1 MKRKIFLSLF
11 LMFILS
17 AAGALLVTLYIRN
30 TTATLNRLVDLHQIE
45 DLRQNLIISVQTVQ
59 SDLYTV
65 HTNLRRRL
73 DPITDNAAHLEETAK
88 KCSGCHHA
96 PRNAVQIERMQS
108 LVGAYETAM
117 SYYITASANAH
128 KMNELKLNAAELGN
142 KLLTV
147 TEGMSRQA
155 STTLKVITQD
165 AMKKIENAWMI
176 LVVSLSATFLFGIIV
191 ATRLTRAVTGSIGE
205 LVNAT
210 RILASGD
217 LGFTLDSKDRT
228 EFGEVAKNFNVMS
241 QSLKNSYEI
250 LEQEI
255 HERKQTEASLVK
267 SEAFL
272 STIFDSIYDP
282 FCIFDRTYTIVR
294 ANEAYARMKNKKLS
308 DLLGKTCFEALQGR
322 GEVCDNCIIEK
333 TFASGDPFAKEKEE
347 VSLCGAKL
355 WRDVY
360 SYPIIDAGGNVSH
373 VIEYSR
379 DITDRKRTEEALK
392 ESEERYALAARG
404 ANDGLWDWDL
414 RNNKIYFSG
423 RWKSMLGFSEKE
435 INANPEE
442 WLTRVHPDDRGAL
455 EAGIAAHLKR
465 RDSHFEGEYRI
476 MHKDGTYRWM
486 LSRGLAVRDGDGYA
500 YRLAGSQTDV
510 TLRKKAEEQLA
521 YDAFHDAL
529 TGLPNRALFMDRL
542 QHVIIAS
549 RRSVEAHYAVL
560 FLDLDRF
567 KIVNDSLGHTIGDQL
582 LLVVSLRLSEC
593 IRPGDTVARL
603 GGDEFAVL
611 LENISE
617 LKDAVDVAQ
626 RIHEKMSTS
635 FMVKGH
641 EVFSSVSIGIAL
653 GLGHYEQAEQIL
665 RDADIAMYQSKARGS
680 ACSEIFDEKMRAT
693 ILDRQQLESDLR
705 GAIDH
710 KELVLHYQPIIDLKT
725 QRVVGFEALVRWNH
739 ATRGLIHPME
749 FIPLAEENGLINTIG
764 EWILRGACRELKK
777 LQELFPVDPPLNMSI
792 NISSKQFTRQD
803 LAGKLENIL
812 KEIGLDPHTLVYEI
826 TESMIMENVDAAA
839 ATMKRL
845 QNMGVRIHIDDF
857 GTGYSSLSY
866 LHHFPINALKI
877 DRTFIDKLSADSEN
891 HEVILSIISLAKS
904 LNFDVIAEGIELAH
918 QLSTVKE
925 LQCHYGQGFLFAQP
939 MDSSGIEEWMKRKK
953 NMPSMHGE

>member
-11 LMFILS
+11 FMFLLS
-17 AAGALLVTLYIRN
+17 AAGASLVMLYIRN
-30 TTATLNRLVDLHQIE
+30 TTATLNRLINLHQIE
-45 DLRQNLIISVQTVQ
+45 DLRQNLIISLQTVQ

-65 HTNLRRRL
+65 HTNLGHRL
-73 DPITDNAAHLEETAK
+73 DPITNNVANLEEAAK

-96 PRNAVQIERMQS
+96 PRNAVKLEQMQS
-108 LVGAYETAM
+108 LIGAYETAM
-117 SYYITASANAH
+117 SYYITASANAQE
-128 KMNELKLNAAELGN
+128 MNVLKLNAAEIGN

-176 LVVSLSATFLFGIIV
+176 LLVSVSATFIFGIIV
-191 ATRLTRAVTGSIGE
+191 ATRLTRAVTGPIGE

-210 RILASGD
+210 RMLASGD
-217 LGFTLDSKDRT
+217 LGFTLDLKDKT
-228 EFGEVAKNFNVMS
+228 EFGEMAKHFNVMS
-241 QSLKNSYEI
+241 RSLKDSYEI

-272 STIFDSIYDP
+272 NTIFDSIHDP

-294 ANEAYARMKNKKLS
+294 ANGAYARMKNKKLG
-308 DLLGKTCFEALQGR
+308 DLLGKTCFEALQDR
-322 GEVCDNCIIEK
+322 GEVCNNCIIEK

-347 VSLCGAKL
+347 DPSSGIKL

-360 SYPIIDAGGNVSH
+360 TYPIVDSGGNVSH

-379 DITDRKRTEEALK
+379 DITDRKRAEEALK

-404 ANDGLWDWDL
+404 ANDGLWDWNL
-414 RNNKIYFSG
+414 LGKKIYFSD
-423 RWKSMLGFSEKE
+423 RWKSMLGFSQKE
-435 INANPEE
+435 ITDNPDE
-442 WLTRVHPDDRGAL
+442 WLGRVHPDDRGAL
-455 EAGIAAHLKR
+455 EAGIEAHLKR

-486 LSRGLAVRDGDGYA
+486 LTRGLAVRTGDGYA
-500 YRLAGSQTDV
+500 YRLAGSQTDI

-542 QHVIIAS
+542 QHVITAS
-549 RRSVEAHYAVL
+549 QRSVEPHYAAL

-567 KIVNDSLGHTIGDQL
+567 KIVNDTLGHAIGDQL
-582 LLVVSLRLSEC
+582 LIVVSRRLSEC

-635 FMVKGH
+635 VMVKGH

-653 GLGHYEQAEQIL
+653 GSDHYEQSEQVL
-665 RDADIAMYQSKARGS
+665 RDADIAMYQSKARGNAS
-680 ACSEIFDEKMRAT
+680 YAIFDEKMHAT

-710 KELVLHYQPIIDLKT
+710 KDLVLHYQPIINLKT
-725 QRVVGFEALVRWNH
+725 HRVVGFEALVRWNH

-749 FIPLAEENGLINTIG
+749 FIPLAEENGLINAIG
-764 EWILRGACRELKK
+764 EWILREACHELKK
-777 LQELFPVDPPLNMSI
+777 LQELFPVTPPLNMSV

-803 LAGKLENIL
+803 LAGKLKNVLE
-812 KEIGLDPHTLVYEI
+812 ETGLDPHTLVYEI
-826 TESMIMENVDAAA
+826 TESMIMEDVDAAA

-845 QNMGVRIHIDDF
+845 QDMGVRIHIDDF

-877 DRTFIDKLSADSEN
+877 DRTFIDKLSSDSEN

-904 LNFDVIAEGIELAH
+904 LNFDVIAEGIELTH

-925 LQCHYGQGFLFAQP
+925 LHCHYGQGFLFAEP
-939 MDSSGIEEWMKRKK
+939 MDSNGIEEWMKQKK
-953 NMPSMHGE
+953 IYTGNAR